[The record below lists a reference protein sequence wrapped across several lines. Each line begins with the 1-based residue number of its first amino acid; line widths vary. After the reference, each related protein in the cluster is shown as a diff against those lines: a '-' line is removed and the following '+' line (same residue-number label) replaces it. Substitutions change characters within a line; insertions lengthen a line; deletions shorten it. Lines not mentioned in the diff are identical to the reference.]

1 MLTLLCLLQSL
12 PPGSVDRDVCRTAV
26 LELHSSSYSI
36 VKPVKSPPTYPRL
49 STPSSSLSFSCFLSL
64 SLSLS
69 RSLSLPRATPVH
81 VCLLSHSELGFF
93 FSKNCS
99 AVFEDPLCFLLLGG
113 AAVMRD
119 HREKGKKEKK
129 NLLYVEK
136 TQWIGLSSLKEAMIY
151 PPSMCVTRCCSASPY
166 LTAQI

>member
-36 VKPVKSPPTYPRL
+36 VKPVKSPPTYPRH
-49 STPSSSLSFSCFLSL
+49 STPSSSSLSRLFSVPISL
-64 SLSLS
+64 SLSLFAS
-69 RSLSLPRATPVH
+69 SNTCACLSSLPLRA
-81 VCLLSHSELGFF
+81 GN

-99 AVFEDPLCFLLLGG
+99 VVFEDPLCFLLLGG

-119 HREKGKKEKK
+119 HREKEKKEKESA
-129 NLLYVEK
+129 LCGESPMDWSLFSK
-136 TQWIGLSSLKEAMIY
+136 TGHDISTKHV
-151 PPSMCVTRCCSASPY
+151 CVTRRCSASPY